1 MIITNNFPLRNPSH
15 VTNVT
20 KEAKEKKK
28 SIFLNP
34 EPQKK
39 EDRKVASI
47 EPKKFSFLDKSRKS
61 CDYLNGDFIPLNSS
75 PTPKP
80 LNLLDLERENKKK
93 RKIFSKESSDVH
105 NLKSLRSSFF

>member
-1 MIITNNFPLRNPSH
+1 MIITHNFPFRNPSH

-39 EDRKVASI
+39 EDRRLFK
-47 EPKKFSFLDKSRKS
+47 L
-61 CDYLNGDFIPLNSS
+61 
-75 PTPKP
+75 
-80 LNLLDLERENKKK
+80 
-93 RKIFSKESSDVH
+93 
-105 NLKSLRSSFF
+105 